1 MGAISIV
8 LLVAFVIVCVFLVLL
23 VLVQDQDNSGM
34 GGMLG
39 GGNSAAFGAHSASV
53 LTKATGVFVALFF
66 IVVFALAFANRK
78 SSRSHIDDLS
88 EAAKSMNIQ
97 SDAAAGASASD
108 WWKESNKAETPV
120 SEPSEAVP
128 DAVSEEPAA
137 VDASVNGEEAAVS
150 TEPTVPVEAVE
161 ATADAAVADVA
172 APAAAD
178 STVAEPAAEA
188 TPAAAN

>member
-120 SEPSEAVP
+120 SESSETVP
-128 DAVSEEPAA
+128 EAVSEEPAA
-137 VDASVNGEEAAVS
+137 VDASVNAEEAAVS
-150 TEPTVPVEAVE
+150 TEPTAPVE
-161 ATADAAVADVA
+161 ATADAAAADVA

>member
-97 SDAAAGASASD
+97 SDAAGASASD

-128 DAVSEEPAA
+128 EAVSEEPAA
-137 VDASVNGEEAAVS
+137 VDASVNAEEAAVS
-150 TEPTVPVEAVE
+150 TEPTAPVEAVE
-161 ATADAAVADVA
+161 ATADAAAADVA